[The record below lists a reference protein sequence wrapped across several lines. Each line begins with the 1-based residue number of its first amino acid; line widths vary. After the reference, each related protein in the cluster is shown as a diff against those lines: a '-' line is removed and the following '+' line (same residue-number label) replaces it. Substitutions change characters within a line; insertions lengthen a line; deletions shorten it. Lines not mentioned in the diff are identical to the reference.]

1 MARKTKA
8 EAALTRHRIVES
20 ARQVFSRA
28 GVTNTSL
35 EEVAQE
41 AGVTRGA
48 VYWHFRDKADLFRA
62 VRTDTGSLLRLQ
74 PTGAGDALRRL
85 EERLL
90 AAIHRL
96 QREPAT
102 RQTYEMMLWRCEFV
116 AELAPVRTELMKA
129 GADFTEEVRALYVQ
143 AALEGLTA
151 PDLDP
156 DLAALETFCLY
167 AGMVK
172 LWLADPADGL
182 IRARIEAM
190 IRQHVRG
197 RRRPRPRLTSAP
209 RPARK
214 PRS

>member
-8 EAALTRHRIVES
+8 EAALTRNRIVES

-35 EEVAQE
+35 EEVAKE

-62 VRTDTGSLLRLQ
+62 VRADTGTLLRLG
-74 PTGAGDALRRL
+74 PAGADDALRRL
-85 EERLL
+85 ELTLLEAVRRL
-90 AAIHRL
+90 RE
-96 QREPAT
+96 EPAA
-102 RQTYEMMLWRCEFV
+102 RQTYEVMLWKCEFV
-116 AELAPVRTELMKA
+116 DELAPVRTELMSA
-129 GADFTEEVRALYVQ
+129 GAAFTEEVRTLYLQ
-143 AALEGLTA
+143 AAQAGLTA

-156 DLAALETFCLY
+156 SLAALETFCLY

-190 IRQHVRG
+190 IGQHVRS
-197 RRRPRPRLTSAP
+197 RRHARVRLTSAARSP
-209 RPARK
+209 RKRT
-214 PRS
+214 S

>member
-35 EEVAQE
+35 EEVAKE

-62 VRTDTGSLLRLQ
+62 VRADTGSLLRLA
-74 PTGAGDALRRL
+74 PARAGDALRRL

-90 AAIHRL
+90 AAIARL
-96 QREPAT
+96 EHEPAT
-102 RQTYEMMLWRCEFV
+102 RRTYEMMLWKCEFV
-116 AELAPVRTELMKA
+116 AELAPVRTELMAA
-129 GADFTEEVRALYVQ
+129 GAVFTEEVRRLYVQ
-143 AALEGLTA
+143 ASEEGLTA

-156 DLAALETFCLY
+156 GLAALETFCLY

-172 LWLADPADGL
+172 LWLADPGDGL
-182 IRARIEAM
+182 VRARVGAM
-190 IRQHVRG
+190 IRQHIRN
-197 RRRPRPRLTSAP
+197 RRRPRARLTSGPGSA
-209 RPARK
+209 K
-214 PRS
+214 KKRS

>member
-35 EEVAQE
+35 EEVAKE

-62 VRTDTGSLLRLQ
+62 VRADTGTLLRLDDR
-74 PTGAGDALRRL
+74 GAGDALRRL
-85 EERLL
+85 ETSLL
-90 AAIHRL
+90 AAIRRL
-96 QREPAT
+96 ETEAAA
-102 RQTYEMMLWRCEFV
+102 RQTYEVMLWKCEYV
-116 AELAPVRTELMKA
+116 EELSPVRTELMKA
-129 GADFTEEVRALYVQ
+129 GAAFTEEVRALYVQ
-143 AALEGLTA
+143 AVAEGLTE
-151 PDLDP
+151 PGLDP
-156 DLAALETFCLY
+156 ALAALETFCLY

-172 LWLADPADGL
+172 LWLADPAEGL

-190 IRQHVRG
+190 IRQHVRA
-197 RRRPRPRLTSAP
+197 RRPARPRLTSGPRAP
-209 RPARK
+209 RKPA
-214 PRS
+214 S

>member
-35 EEVAQE
+35 EEVAKE

-62 VRTDTGSLLRLQ
+62 VRSDTGTLLRLG
-74 PTGAGDALRRL
+74 PPGADDALRRL
-85 EERLL
+85 ELTLLEAVRRL
-90 AAIHRL
+90 RE
-96 QREPAT
+96 EPAA
-102 RQTYEMMLWRCEFV
+102 RQTYEVMLWKCEFV
-116 AELAPVRTELMKA
+116 DELAPVRTELMSA
-129 GADFTEEVRALYVQ
+129 GAAFTEEVRRLYLQ
-143 AALEGLTA
+143 AAQEGLTA

-156 DLAALETFCLY
+156 TLAALETFCLY

-182 IRARIEAM
+182 IRARIEGM
-190 IRQHVRG
+190 IGQHVRS
-197 RRRPRPRLTSAP
+197 RRLAHARLTSAARSP
-209 RPARK
+209 RKR
-214 PRS
+214 RS

>member
-35 EEVAQE
+35 EEVAKE

-62 VRTDTGSLLRLQ
+62 VRADTGTLLRLDAAG
-74 PTGAGDALRRL
+74 PGDALRRL
-85 EERLL
+85 EDSLL
-90 AAIHRL
+90 AAIRRL
-96 QREPAT
+96 EMEPSA
-102 RQTYEMMLWRCEFV
+102 RQTYEVMLWKCEFV
-116 AELAPVRTELMKA
+116 AELDPVRAELMKA
-129 GADFTEEVRALYVQ
+129 GAAFTEEVRSLYAQ
-143 AALEGLTA
+143 AGAEGLTE

-156 DLAALETFCLY
+156 GLAALETFCLY

-190 IRQHVRG
+190 IRQHVRL
-197 RRRPRPRLTSAP
+197 RRRDRPRLTSGP
-209 RPARK
+209 RTPRK
-214 PRS
+214 KAS